1 MSSKAWQVFFIIMD
15 NLDAVMPR
23 FCPACDLHTNII
35 CDIKTVM
42 SSQAWQVFFIFMD
55 NLDAVMLWF
64 RPACDLHMSFFI
76 FCIGKERTVIQCD
89 RDRQRWH
96 THKQTWQDVDRW
108 HMHGLCCKIGT
119 AVPLQHEIPD
129 DLAYIFRHEMAPCY
143 SRVKPGGVK
152 WFIKWVGFVRLKT
165 NSS

>member
-1 MSSKAWQVFFIIMD
+1 MQWCRGFARRAICIQRYCMWYKDSDVESFLAGVLYLYGQFRCS
-15 NLDAVMPR
+15 DAVVSPGVR
-23 FCPACDLHTNII
+23 SAY
-35 CDIKTVM
+35 V
-42 SSQAWQVFFIFMD
+42 
-55 NLDAVMLWF
+55 
-64 RPACDLHMSFFI
+64 FFI

-96 THKQTWQDVDRW
+96 THKQTWRDVDRW

-129 DLAYIFRHEMAPCY
+129 DLAYILRHEMAPCY

>member
-23 FCPACDLHTNII
+23 FCPACDLHTNIMWYK
-35 CDIKTVM
+35 DSDVE
-42 SSQAWQVFFIFMD
+42 SSLAGVLYLYGQFRCS
-55 NLDAVMLWF
+55 DAVVSPGV
-64 RPACDLHMSFFI
+64 RSAYVFFI

-129 DLAYIFRHEMAPCY
+129 DLAYILRHEMAPCY